1 MVDGEDDETAAA
13 ADDAPAEGFAHV
25 PVLLERADELLGP
38 AIVAAGPGGAGA
50 VYVDATLGLGGHSE
64 HFLRTYPGLRLI
76 GLDRDPDALAI
87 AEARLA
93 PFADRTD
100 FVHTRYDGIA
110 AALEE
115 CGLDRVGS
123 VHAILFDLGVS
134 SMQLDE
140 ADRGFAYSQDAPL
153 DMRMDPTVGIT
164 AADVLNTYGHGDL
177 ARILSTYGE
186 ERFAGKIA
194 SEIVRTR
201 EKTPF
206 RTSGQLVELLY
217 RTIPAASRRTGGHPA
232 KRTFQA
238 LRVEVNAELDSLRA
252 AVPDALDALAVGG
265 RVVFMSYQSLEDRV
279 VKQELT
285 PRSKSR
291 SPEGLPVELP
301 GMGPELKILT
311 RGAERASEH
320 EMESN
325 PRSAPVRL
333 RAAERI
339 ARR

>member
-1 MVDGEDDETAAA
+1 MADGEND
-13 ADDAPAEGFAHV
+13 ADAERPAEFGHV
-25 PVLLERADELLGP
+25 PVLLARAVELLGP
-38 AIVAAGPGGAGA
+38 AIEAVGPDGDGA
-50 VYVDATLGLGGHSE
+50 VYVDGTLGLGGHAE
-64 HFLRTYPGLRLI
+64 HFLTIFPRLRLV
-76 GLDRDPDALAI
+76 GLDRDPEALSI
-87 AEARLA
+87 ARARLA
-93 PFADRTD
+93 KFGDRADL
-100 FVHTRYDGIA
+100 VHTRYDGISD
-110 AALEE
+110 ALDQV
-115 CGLDRVGS
+115 GLGAIGS

-140 ADRGFAYSQDAPL
+140 AERGFAYSKDAPL
-153 DMRMDPTVGIT
+153 DMRMDPTTGIT

-194 SEIVRTR
+194 SEILRTR
-201 EKTPF
+201 EKAPF
-206 RTSGQLVELLY
+206 RTSGELVELLY
-217 RTIPAASRRTGGHPA
+217 RTIPAAARRTGGHPA

-252 AVPDALDALAVGG
+252 ATPAALDSLAVGG

-285 PRSKSR
+285 PRAKSR

-301 GMGPELKILT
+301 GTGPELRILT
-311 RGAERASEH
+311 RGAERASER
-320 EMESN
+320 EIEIN